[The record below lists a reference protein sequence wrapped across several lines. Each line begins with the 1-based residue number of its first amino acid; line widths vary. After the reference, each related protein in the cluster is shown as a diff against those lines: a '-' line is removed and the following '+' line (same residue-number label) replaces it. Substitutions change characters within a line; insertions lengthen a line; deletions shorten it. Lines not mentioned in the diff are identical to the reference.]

1 MKRDGV
7 VGSQLV
13 GEDDSSILVCWR
25 NVQPSSLTAYS
36 SILVCW
42 KDVMPSSLTANS
54 SVLVHSTK

>member
-25 NVQPSSLTAYS
+25 NVQPSNLTAYLS
-36 SILVCW
+36 VLVCW
-42 KDVMPSSLTANS
+42 RDVTPSSLTANL
-54 SVLVHSTK
+54 SVLVYSTI